1 MSRRSVATSPRR
13 VAQWTLEQ
21 QAQFAARKRYEL
33 EKLHGNGDALK
44 GHRLLLACER
54 QAESTTRSAAAAAP
68 TRAPRKRRRPTAG
81 AASATTS
88 RQRRSAARSAKNH
101 AAKAAAAARAPCGP
115 LGGARSVAHARWRML
130 LVGVRKLAFCKRYP
144 KLFELGMQRVP
155 RALPAPAVADAAQSP
170 SWAAVVGATTAAE
183 GRSDATRPDC
193 TRHARTSL
201 SASHLSASLWRPTR
215 RQRPRPGLP
224 GDARASRQRTRRP

>member
-1 MSRRSVATSPRR
+1 MSRRSDATTARRRR
-13 VAQWTLEQ
+13 VTRWSLAQ
-21 QAQFAARKRYEL
+21 QAQFAARKRFEL
-33 EKLHGNGDALK
+33 EKLHGDGDALK

-54 QAESTTRSAAAAAP
+54 QADNTTWPAADAAAAH
-68 TRAPRKRRRPTAG
+68 APRRRCKPTAD

-88 RQRRSAARSAKNH
+88 KQRRSASRSAKYH
-101 AAKAAAAARAPCGP
+101 AAKAAAAA
-115 LGGARSVAHARWRML
+115 ARWRML

-155 RALPAPAVADAAQSP
+155 RALPAPAVAVAAQSP
-170 SWAAVVGATTAAE
+170 SWAAVVGTTTPAE
-183 GRSDATRPDC
+183 GRSDAVRLPDRA
-193 TRHARTSL
+193 RHARTSL